1 MARKLAASSADTN
14 GSVDIPLRYGDCGR
28 AIRLGWVDILVLC
41 RAGHGGSEPTNTV
54 FGWSSPCASD
64 NCSQPASFLPPCLM
78 KFGESVIP
86 SATNSFSKQVAF
98 RQIFV
103 NRAALWTCS
112 LMKWRNLRKRQKSR
126 KASQSCYSGGAWPL
140 SRFCSSASNASE
152 SIPAGHPEGV
162 WVSEELTK

>member
-14 GSVDIPLRYGDCGR
+14 GSVGIPLRYGDCGR
-28 AIRLGWVDILVLC
+28 AIRLGWVDIVVLC

-86 SATNSFSKQVAF
+86 SATNSFSKQVHSVRF
-98 RQIFV
+98 
-103 NRAALWTCS
+103 S
-112 LMKWRNLRKRQKSR
+112 LTGRL
-126 KASQSCYSGGAWPL
+126 CGGVA
-140 SRFCSSASNASE
+140 
-152 SIPAGHPEGV
+152 
-162 WVSEELTK
+162 